1 MDWATEAPKLIF
13 SLFQRF
19 FPAIFNFNLIITG
32 IYQKGEISML
42 MEFDLTD
49 EQRQVKRAVREFAE
63 AEIRPHVMEWDE
75 AQHFPREMFFKMG
88 ELGLNGVIFPE
99 EYGGAGMGYV
109 EYVTVIEEI
118 SRVDGSIG
126 LSVAAHNSLCTN
138 HIFQYGT
145 EDQKKRYVTPLAAG
159 QKLGAWALTEPGS
172 GSDASGMKTTAIRRD
187 GGWLIN
193 GTKNFI
199 THGIS
204 ADICVIMAYT
214 KREMRSRGISAFI
227 IERGTNGFIAG
238 KKENK
243 LGVRAS
249 ETASIIFE
257 DCWVPE
263 ENLLG
268 EPGRGFVNAMQILD
282 GGRISIAALALG
294 IAQGA
299 FESALK
305 YSQERKQFGQPIFDF
320 EAIQFKL
327 ADMAT
332 QIDAARLLTMRA
344 AWMKDQKRPST
355 KESAM
360 AKLFASE
367 IAVKVSEEAIQI
379 HGGYGYT
386 KDYPA
391 EKYWRDSKLCT
402 IGEGT
407 SEVQRL
413 VIARQLVN

>member
-1 MDWATEAPKLIF
+1 MNFELTE
-13 SLFQRF
+13 
-19 FPAIFNFNLIITG
+19 
-32 IYQKGEISML
+32 
-42 MEFDLTD
+42 
-49 EQRQVKRAVREFAE
+49 EQQQIKKMVREFAE

-75 AQHFPREMFFKMG
+75 AQHFPKELFKQLG
-88 ELGLNGVIFPE
+88 KLGLTGVIFPE
-99 EYGGAGMGYV
+99 EYGGAGLGYS
-109 EYVTVIEEI
+109 EYATVIEEL

-138 HIFQYGT
+138 HIYQYGT
-145 EDQKKRYVTPLAAG
+145 EEQRHKFVTPLAQG
-159 QKLGAWALTEPGS
+159 EKLGSWALTEPGS
-172 GSDASGMKTTAIRRD
+172 GSDASGLKTSAVKKD
-187 GGWLIN
+187 NGWVLN
-193 GTKNFI
+193 GAKNFI

-204 ADICVIMAYT
+204 GDTCVVLAYT
-214 KREMRSRGISAFI
+214 DREMRSRGVTAFVVD
-227 IERGTNGFIAG
+227 RTTPGFIAG

-257 DCWVPE
+257 DCFVPE
-263 ENLLG
+263 ENMLG
-268 EPGRGFVNAMQILD
+268 ERGRGFVNAMQILD

-299 FESALK
+299 YESALK
-305 YSQERKQFGQPIFDF
+305 YAKERQQFGNPIFEF
-320 EAIQFKL
+320 QAIQFKL

-332 QIDAARLLTMRA
+332 QIDAARLLIQRA
-344 AWMKDQKRPST
+344 AWMKDQKMPTT

-360 AKLFASE
+360 AKLYASE

-386 KDYPA
+386 KDYPP
-391 EKYWRDSKLCT
+391 EKFWRDSKLCT

-413 VIARQLVN
+413 VIARQLVAL

>member
-1 MDWATEAPKLIF
+1 MNFELTE
-13 SLFQRF
+13 
-19 FPAIFNFNLIITG
+19 
-32 IYQKGEISML
+32 
-42 MEFDLTD
+42 
-49 EQRQVKRAVREFAE
+49 EQQQIKKMVREFAE

-75 AQHFPREMFFKMG
+75 AQHFPKELFKQLG
-88 ELGLNGVIFPE
+88 KLGLTGVIFPE
-99 EYGGAGMGYV
+99 EFGGAGMGYI
-109 EYVTVIEEI
+109 EYATVIEEL

-138 HIFQYGT
+138 HIYQYGT
-145 EDQKKRYVTPLAAG
+145 EEQRHKFVTPLAQG
-159 QKLGAWALTEPGS
+159 EKLGSWALTEPGS
-172 GSDASGMKTTAIRRD
+172 GSDASGLKTSAVKKD
-187 GGWLIN
+187 NGWVLN
-193 GTKNFI
+193 GAKNFI

-204 ADICVIMAYT
+204 GDTCVVLAYT
-214 KREMRSRGISAFI
+214 DREMRSRGVTAFVVD
-227 IERGTNGFIAG
+227 RTTPGFIAG

-257 DCWVPE
+257 DCFVPE
-263 ENLLG
+263 ENMLG
-268 EPGRGFVNAMQILD
+268 ERGRGFVNAMQILD

-299 FESALK
+299 YESALK
-305 YSQERKQFGQPIFDF
+305 YAKERQQFGNPIFEF
-320 EAIQFKL
+320 QAIQFKL

-332 QIDAARLLTMRA
+332 QIEAARLLIQRA
-344 AWMKDQKRPST
+344 AWMKDQKMPTT

-360 AKLFASE
+360 AKLYASE

-386 KDYPA
+386 KDYPP
-391 EKYWRDSKLCT
+391 EKFWRDSKLCT

-413 VIARQLVN
+413 VIARQLVAL